1 MLNTEDQELQHGT
14 KFKQLPAQEI
24 ERIRDAFQL
33 IDQDNNGSIS
43 SKDLKTTF
51 QSISQEK
58 SDKDI
63 EAMLKSNDLGFPAF
77 LSLISNE
84 LNQLPDRSEILRA
97 LQVFSQDT
105 LVDSNDLRNAL
116 IDAGMDR
123 NEVNPVLEAF
133 ETERMNGDKIFQG
146 QVFLDYVSN

>member
-1 MLNTEDQELQHGT
+1 MLDTEERELQQGT

-24 ERIRDAFQL
+24 EKIRDAFQL

-43 SKDLKTTF
+43 STDLKTTF

-58 SDKDI
+58 NDKEI
-63 EAMLKSNDLGFPAF
+63 EGMLESGDLGFPAF

-97 LQVFSQDT
+97 LQIFSQDT
-105 LVDSNDLRNAL
+105 LVDSNDLCNAL
-116 IDAGMDR
+116 IDAGMVKT
-123 NEVNPVLEAF
+123 EINPVLEAF

-146 QVFLDYVSN
+146 QGFLDYVSS